1 MSMASQIPEE
11 DFKNSLSD
19 DSEKVL
25 SALNNKDFVWR
36 TVDGV
41 VKETKLS
48 EPIVLTVL
56 NSLPADILVRT
67 TGRQGQ
73 LYTTRD
79 HYYSSQSFLGRF
91 LTAATGQFK

>member
-1 MSMASQIPEE
+1 MSTTSEFVDEAPTQT
-11 DFKNSLSD
+11 LSD
-19 DSEKVL
+19 ESKKVL
-25 SALNNKDFVWR
+25 TALNNKDFVWR

-41 VKETKLS
+41 VKETELP
-48 EPIVLTVL
+48 EPVVLTVL
-56 NSLPADILVRT
+56 NSLPPSILVRT
-67 TGRQGQ
+67 TGKQGQ